1 MIRLAIPGALAAL
14 PAAAHDVAGAPHA
27 HPHVDPNLLMAGVAA
42 LGVGALLVWMR
53 R

>member
-1 MIRLAIPGALAAL
+1 MIRIAFLGLLAAL

-27 HPHVDPNLLMAGVAA
+27 HPHVDPNLLLAGAA
-42 LGVGALLVWMR
+42 LLAVLAALAWQR

>member
-1 MIRLAIPGALAAL
+1 MIRIAAFAALAAL

-27 HPHVDPNLLMAGVAA
+27 HPHLDPKLLMAGAA
-42 LGVGALLVWMR
+42 LMAVIALIAWKR